1 MDNSRRNLLIIVVVL
16 LIGCFFVT
24 IIGIGALG
32 YFFPVDRIL
41 TVLTTSES
49 VSMVTDIPTPIQSAT
64 QEAPFTP
71 TPIPTS
77 MPTAHDTEAQPTL
90 QVTEAPTPEP
100 IPPEI
105 AVQMDQIEAQVI
117 ELRRLQPSG
126 SVTRALLT
134 RDQLRQ
140 KIETDFF
147 EDYSPEEAKEDSI
160 VLSALGLLQTGFDM
174 FTFYQDLFS
183 EQIAGQYDHKNKE
196 MDIVQGFGFGGPER
210 LTYSHEY
217 THALQDQNFDI
228 EDGLNYTNESCEEDS
243 ERCAAIQALL
253 EGDASMLELD
263 WFSNYATQQ
272 DLIDIQ
278 DFYAEYESPI
288 YDRAP
293 DFLREDFIFPYIYGQ
308 TFVEYLYN
316 LGGWEA
322 INNAYSNVPVST
334 EQILH
339 PELYPADQPV
349 NVELPDLM
357 PILGEG
363 WRELDRG
370 VMGEWYTFL
379 ILAHGLNSDAR
390 LNESESKAASDGW
403 GGDEYLVYYDD
414 QNGTIVLIMHTSW
427 ESVNDAT
434 QFYNAFQKHSTA
446 RFGAPS
452 TLQNNRIGWTHEGGY
467 TELSTQ
473 NQFTTWVLAP
483 DETIAQQIWSAIYSP

>member
-1 MDNSRRNLLIIVVVL
+1 M
-16 LIGCFFVT
+16 
-24 IIGIGALG
+24 
-32 YFFPVDRIL
+32 DRIL
-41 TVLTTSES
+41 TVLATSES
-49 VSMVTDIPTPIQSAT
+49 VSMVTEIATLVPSAT
-64 QEAPFTP
+64 QEAPFTA

-77 MPTAHDTEAQPTL
+77 IPTAHDTEAQPTL
-90 QVTEAPTPEP
+90 QVTEVPTPGP

-105 AVQMDQIEAQVI
+105 AEQMDQIEAQVI
-117 ELRRLQPSG
+117 NIRELKPSG
-126 SVTRALLT
+126 TVTRALLT
-134 RDQLRQ
+134 REQLRQ

-147 EDYSPEEAKEDSI
+147 EDYSPEEAQEDSL
-160 VLSALGLLQTGFDM
+160 VLSAFGLLEPGFAM
-174 FTFYQDLFS
+174 FTFYQDLLS

-210 LTYSHEY
+210 LTYAHEY

-228 EDGLNYTNESCEEDS
+228 ENGLNYTNESCEEDS

-263 WFSNYATQQ
+263 WFYNYATQQ
-272 DLIDIQ
+272 DMIDIQ

-288 YDRAP
+288 YDSAP

-322 INNAYSNVPVST
+322 INDAYRNVPVST

-339 PELYPADQPV
+339 PERYPADQPE
-349 NVELPDLM
+349 NVEVPDLM
-357 PILGEG
+357 PILGEE

-379 ILAHGLNSDAR
+379 ILAHGLNPEAR
-390 LNESESKAASDGW
+390 LSESESKAASDGW
-403 GGDEYLVYYDD
+403 GGDEYLVYYHD
-414 QNGTIVLIMHTSW
+414 QNSAIALVMHTSW

-446 RFGAPS
+446 RFGAPAN
-452 TLQNNRIGWTHEGGY
+452 LQNNRIGWTHEGGY

-483 DETIAQQIWSAIYSP
+483 DEVIAQQIWSAIYSP

>member
-1 MDNSRRNLLIIVVVL
+1 MNNSRRNLLIIVVVL

-24 IIGIGALG
+24 IVGIGALG

-41 TVLTTSES
+41 TALTTSES
-49 VSMVTDIPTPIQSAT
+49 VSMVTDIPTQLPSST
-64 QEAPFTP
+64 QEVSFTP
-71 TPIPTS
+71 TPIPS
-77 MPTAHDTEAQPTL
+77 SIPTAEDTEEQPTL
-90 QVTEAPTPEP
+90 QATEALTPES

-105 AVQMDQIEAQVI
+105 VVQMDQIEVQVI
-117 ELRRLQPSG
+117 DLRRLQPSG
-126 SVTRALLT
+126 TVTRALLT

-140 KIETDFF
+140 KIETEFF
-147 EDYSPEEAKEDSI
+147 EDYSPEEAQEDSI
-160 VLSALGLLQTGFDM
+160 VLSALGLLQPGFDI

-196 MDIVQGFGFGGPER
+196 MDIVQGFGFGGTER
-210 LTYSHEY
+210 LTYAHEY
-217 THALQDQNFDI
+217 THALQDQTFDI
-228 EDGLNYTNESCEEDS
+228 EDGLKYTNESCEEDS
-243 ERCAAIQALL
+243 ERCAAVQALL

-263 WFSNYATQQ
+263 WFTNHATQQ
-272 DLIDIQ
+272 DIIDIQ
-278 DFYAEYESPI
+278 DFYAEYESPV
-288 YDRAP
+288 YDSAP
-293 DFLREDFIFPYIYGQ
+293 DFLREDFIFPYIFGQ
-308 TFVEYLYN
+308 NFVEYLFN
-316 LGGWEA
+316 LGGWQA
-322 INNAYSNVPVST
+322 INEAYGNVPVST

-339 PELYPADQPV
+339 PERYPADQPE

-357 PILGEG
+357 PIFGEG

-379 ILAHGLNSDAR
+379 ILAHGLNPEAR
-390 LNESESKAASDGW
+390 LNESESRAASDGW

-414 QNGTIVLIMHTSW
+414 QNGSLVLVMHTSW
-427 ESVNDAT
+427 ETVNDAT

-452 TLQNNRIGWTHEGGY
+452 NLQNNRIGWTHDGGY

-483 DETIAQQIWSAIYSP
+483 DEAIAQLIWSAIYSP

>member
-1 MDNSRRNLLIIVVVL
+1 
-16 LIGCFFVT
+16 
-24 IIGIGALG
+24 
-32 YFFPVDRIL
+32 
-41 TVLTTSES
+41 
-49 VSMVTDIPTPIQSAT
+49 
-64 QEAPFTP
+64 
-71 TPIPTS
+71 
-77 MPTAHDTEAQPTL
+77 
-90 QVTEAPTPEP
+90 
-100 IPPEI
+100 
-105 AVQMDQIEAQVI
+105 
-117 ELRRLQPSG
+117 
-126 SVTRALLT
+126 
-134 RDQLRQ
+134 
-140 KIETDFF
+140 
-147 EDYSPEEAKEDSI
+147 
-160 VLSALGLLQTGFDM
+160 
-174 FTFYQDLFS
+174 
-183 EQIAGQYDHKNKE
+183 

-210 LTYSHEY
+210 LTYAHEY

-228 EDGLNYTNESCEEDS
+228 EEGLNYTNEACEEDS

-272 DLIDIQ
+272 DMIDIQ

-288 YDRAP
+288 YDTAP

-308 TFVEYLYN
+308 SFVEYLYN

-322 INNAYSNVPVST
+322 INDAYRNVPVST

-339 PELYPADQPV
+339 PERYPADQPEI
-349 NVELPDLM
+349 VEIPDFM

-379 ILAHGLNSDAR
+379 ILAHGLIPEAR
-390 LNESESKAASDGW
+390 LSESESKAASDGW

-414 QNGTIVLIMHTSW
+414 QNSIIVLVMHTSW

-452 TLQNNRIGWTHEGGY
+452 NLQNNRIGWMHEGGY
-467 TELSTQ
+467 TELSIQ

-483 DETIAQQIWSAIYSP
+483 DEAIAQQIWSAIYSP

>member
-1 MDNSRRNLLIIVVVL
+1 MDNSRRNLLIIVLVI

-24 IIGIGALG
+24 IVGIGTLG
-32 YFFPVDRIL
+32 YFFPVDRLL
-41 TVLTTSES
+41 TGLTTSES
-49 VSMVTDIPTPIQSAT
+49 VSMVTEVATLVPSAT
-64 QEAPFTP
+64 QEAVSPTNSIPNLTP
-71 TPIPTS
+71 TVLIADP
-77 MPTAHDTEAQPTL
+77 EKTL
-90 QVTEAPTPEP
+90 QATEAPQQED

-105 AVQMDQIEAQVI
+105 AEQMEQIEAQVI

-147 EDYSPEEAKEDSI
+147 EDYSPEEAREDSI

-174 FTFYQDLFS
+174 FTFYQDLLS

-196 MDIVQGFGFGGPER
+196 MDIVQGSGFGGTER
-210 LTYSHEY
+210 LTYAHEY

-272 DLIDIQ
+272 DMIDIQ

-288 YDRAP
+288 YDTAP

-308 TFVEYLYN
+308 SFVEYLYN

-322 INNAYSNVPVST
+322 INDAYRNVPVST

-339 PELYPADQPV
+339 PERYPADQPEI
-349 NVELPDLM
+349 VELPDLM

-379 ILAHGLNSDAR
+379 ILAHGLNPEAR
-390 LNESESKAASDGW
+390 LSESESKAASDGW

-414 QNGTIVLIMHTSW
+414 QNRTIILVMHTSW

-452 TLQNNRIGWTHEGGY
+452 NLQNNRIGWTHEGGY

-483 DETIAQQIWSAIYSP
+483 DEAIAQQIWSAIYSP

>member
-1 MDNSRRNLLIIVVVL
+1 MDNSRRNLLIIVLVI

-24 IIGIGALG
+24 IVGIGTLG
-32 YFFPVDRIL
+32 YFFPVDRLL
-41 TVLTTSES
+41 TGLTTSES
-49 VSMVTDIPTPIQSAT
+49 VSMVTEVATLVPSAT
-64 QEAPFTP
+64 QEAVSPTNSIPNLTP
-71 TPIPTS
+71 TALIADP
-77 MPTAHDTEAQPTL
+77 EKTL
-90 QVTEAPTPEP
+90 QATEAPQQED

-105 AVQMDQIEAQVI
+105 AEQMEQIEAQVI

-147 EDYSPEEAKEDSI
+147 EDYSPEEAREDSI

-174 FTFYQDLFS
+174 FTFYQDLLS

-196 MDIVQGFGFGGPER
+196 MDIVQGFGFGGTER
-210 LTYSHEY
+210 LTYAHEY

-228 EDGLNYTNESCEEDS
+228 EDGLNYTNEACEEDS

-263 WFSNYATQQ
+263 WFYNYATQQ
-272 DLIDIQ
+272 DMIDIQ

-288 YDRAP
+288 YDTAP

-322 INNAYSNVPVST
+322 INDAYRNVPVST

-339 PELYPADQPV
+339 PERYPADQPEI
-349 NVELPDLM
+349 VEFPDLM

-379 ILAHGLNSDAR
+379 ILAHGLNPEAR

-414 QNGTIVLIMHTSW
+414 QNGAIVLVMHTSW
-427 ESVNDAT
+427 ESVDDAT

-452 TLQNNRIGWTHEGGY
+452 YLQNNRIGWTHEGGF
-467 TELSTQ
+467 TELSIQ

-483 DETIAQQIWSAIYSP
+483 DEAIAQQIWSAIYSP

>member
-1 MDNSRRNLLIIVVVL
+1 MDNSRRNLLIIVLVI

-24 IIGIGALG
+24 IVGIGTLG
-32 YFFPVDRIL
+32 YFFPVDRLL
-41 TVLTTSES
+41 TGLTTSES
-49 VSMVTDIPTPIQSAT
+49 VSMVTEVATLLPSAT
-64 QEAPFTP
+64 QEAVSPTNSIPNLTP
-71 TPIPTS
+71 TVLIADP
-77 MPTAHDTEAQPTL
+77 EKTL
-90 QVTEAPTPEP
+90 QATEAPQQED

-105 AVQMDQIEAQVI
+105 AGQMEQIEAQVI

-147 EDYSPEEAKEDSI
+147 EDYSPEEAREDSI

-174 FTFYQDLFS
+174 FTFYQDLLS

-196 MDIVQGFGFGGPER
+196 MDIVQGSGFGGTER
-210 LTYSHEY
+210 LTYAHEY

-272 DLIDIQ
+272 DMIDIQ

-288 YDRAP
+288 YDTAP

-308 TFVEYLYN
+308 SFVEYLYN

-322 INNAYSNVPVST
+322 INDAYRNVPVST

-339 PELYPADQPV
+339 PERYPADQPEI
-349 NVELPDLM
+349 VELPDLM

-379 ILAHGLNSDAR
+379 ILAHGLNPEAR
-390 LNESESKAASDGW
+390 LSESESKAASDGW

-414 QNGTIVLIMHTSW
+414 QNRTIILVMHTSW

-452 TLQNNRIGWTHEGGY
+452 NLQNNRIGWTHEGGY

-483 DETIAQQIWSAIYSP
+483 DEAIAQQIWSAIYSP

>member
-1 MDNSRRNLLIIVVVL
+1 MDNSRRNILIFVVVI
-16 LIGCFFVT
+16 LIGCFCVT
-24 IIGIGALG
+24 IVAIGTLG
-32 YFFPVDRIL
+32 YFFSENRIL
-41 TVLTTSES
+41 TGSTTSES
-49 VSMVTDIPTPIQSAT
+49 VSLVTEVATLVPSET
-64 QEAPFTP
+64 QEAGPPT
-71 TPIPTS
+71 TPIPTLT
-77 MPTAHDTEAQPTL
+77 PTVLIIESGPTL
-90 QVTEAPTPEP
+90 QATEAPPQED

-105 AVQMDQIEAQVI
+105 AEQMEQIEAQVI
-117 ELRRLQPSG
+117 ELRGLQPSG

-140 KIETDFF
+140 KIGTDFF
-147 EDYSPEEAKEDSI
+147 EDYSPEEAQEDAV
-160 VLSALGLLQTGFDM
+160 VLSALGLLQPGFDM
-174 FTFYQDLFS
+174 FTFYQDLLS

-210 LTYSHEY
+210 LTYAHEY
-217 THALQDQNFDI
+217 SHALQDQNFDI
-228 EDGLNYTNESCEEDS
+228 EDGLNYTNEACEEDS

-253 EGDASMLELD
+253 EGDSSMLELV

-272 DLIDIQ
+272 DMIDIQ
-278 DFYAEYESPI
+278 EFYTEYESPI
-288 YDRAP
+288 YDTAP

-308 TFVEYLYN
+308 TFVEYLFN
-316 LGGWEA
+316 LGGWQA
-322 INNAYSNVPVST
+322 INNAYKNVPVST

-339 PELYPADQPV
+339 PERYPADKPEI
-349 NVELPDLM
+349 VELPDFM

-379 ILAHGLNSDAR
+379 ILAHGLNPEAR
-390 LNESESKAASDGW
+390 LNESESKTASDGW

-414 QNGTIVLIMHTSW
+414 QNGNIVLVMHTSW

-434 QFYNAFQKHSTA
+434 QFYNAFQKHSTD

-452 TLQNNRIGWTHEGGY
+452 NLQNNRIGWTHEGGY

-483 DETIAQQIWSAIYSP
+483 DEAIAQQIWSAIYSP

>member
-77 MPTAHDTEAQPTL
+77 IPTAHDTEAQPTL